1 MADYGSWLIE
11 DLRDYVKELLVMRS
25 RAELYSERAEY
36 NIEILEINAEIM
48 KREKNEC

>member
-25 RAELYSERAEY
+25 RVELYSERAEY
-36 NIEILEINAEIM
+36 SIQIHEIETEIM

>member
-11 DLRDYVKELLVMRS
+11 DLKDYIEELLMLRS
-25 RAELYSERAEY
+25 RAELYSDRVEY
-36 NIEILEINAEIM
+36 NIEIKEIRTEIM

>member
-11 DLRDYVKELLVMRS
+11 DLRDHVKELLVMRS
-25 RAELYSERAEY
+25 RVELYSERAEY
-36 NIEILEINAEIM
+36 NIQIQEINAEIL

>member
-1 MADYGSWLIE
+1 MTDYGSWLIE
-11 DLRDYVKELLVMRS
+11 DLKDYVKELLVMKN

-36 NIEILEINAEIM
+36 NIQILEVNTEIM

>member
-11 DLRDYVKELLVMRS
+11 DLKDYIKELLVVRS

-36 NIEILEINAEIM
+36 NIQIQEIETEIL

>member
-11 DLRDYVKELLVMRS
+11 DLKDHVKELLVMRG
-25 RAELYSERAEY
+25 RVELYTERAEY
-36 NIEILEINAEIM
+36 NIQIHEIETEIM

>member
-1 MADYGSWLIE
+1 MVDYGSWIIE
-11 DLRDYVKELLVMRS
+11 DLRDHVKELLVMRS

-36 NIEILEINAEIM
+36 NIQIQEIETEIM